1 MVGTLS
7 LHPPPRVLGEIPDE
21 DRLQHADKGLHLTF
35 PPPAPRA
42 EDQRD
47 PDPDHRGSG
56 ASDQQFP
63 DPAEGI
69 MDNMD

>member
-1 MVGTLS
+1 MRTDYNT
-7 LHPPPRVLGEIPDE
+7 PI
-21 DRLQHADKGLHLTF
+21 KGFTSHS